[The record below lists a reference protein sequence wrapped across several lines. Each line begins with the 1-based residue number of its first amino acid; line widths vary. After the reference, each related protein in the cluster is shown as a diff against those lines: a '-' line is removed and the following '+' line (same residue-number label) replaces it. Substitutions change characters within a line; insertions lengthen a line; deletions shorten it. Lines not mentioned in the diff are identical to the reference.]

1 MNKIFLSI
9 AFFLSSFMVIN
20 AQDNHYEALQL
31 GAKNS
36 ILSGATI
43 SKWQDPTAVFQNPA
57 TLSQTVGNS
66 ISFNTAAFTIYKVKL
81 ENNLGDKYTKKSSST
96 RFLPSLVGG
105 DFRANKGESDWVW
118 GYAIYHRNRDNL
130 RFTNRIENNQNII
143 NDAESPGNENYV
155 GQSKLETEFDETAGV
170 FGFGKKLNDRWSFGA
185 SFNGIFRTQDY
196 RNAFTGNAIPDPA
209 NNPSIDLVAS
219 NSDIDVTYSKALAQL
234 KFGLAYQHNGWNIGL
249 TVMTP
254 SVGIYGSGEI
264 VADISL
270 TNIKLPQNTGRKNY
284 IASTRLAKMKPTFK
298 YPLNVAGGITRQFTK
313 IQLSAAATWYAPISK
328 YVMLDPGDAVF
339 VRPPSDQNVLATKN
353 FLQVWSVNNSVVNV
367 SFSADWIL
375 KSNLHLLFGYALDQA
390 YSEDKPEEPGFQ
402 LATKFWDLTHL
413 NAGVQFI
420 RAKSNWIIG
429 FQSAFGKNSHYR
441 QPRSLDG
448 PTEENFLQGHPNMGI
463 IKYTSTGII
472 ISYSL
477 KFGK

>member
-1 MNKIFLSI
+1 
-9 AFFLSSFMVIN
+9 MVIN

-66 ISFNTAAFTIYKVKL
+66 ISFNTAAFTLYKAKL
-81 ENNLGDKYTKKSSST
+81 ESKLGEKYTLKSSST

-105 DFRANKGESDWVW
+105 DFRPNKGNSNWVW

-130 RFTNRIENNQNII
+130 RFTNRIENTQNII
-143 NDAESPGNENYV
+143 DDVESPGNEDYV
-155 GQSKLETEFDETAGV
+155 GQSAHETEFDETAGV
-170 FGFGKKLNDRWSFGA
+170 FGFGKKLNDRWSFGV
-185 SFNGIFRTQDY
+185 SFNGIFRNQTY
-196 RNAFTGNAIPDPA
+196 RHAFTGNAITDTA
-209 NNPSIDLVAS
+209 NHPTIDLVSS
-219 NSDIDVTYSKALAQL
+219 NSDIDVTYNKALMQL
-234 KFGLAYQHNGWNIGL
+234 KFGLAYQNNGWNIGL
-249 TVMTP
+249 TLTTP
-254 SVGIYGSGEI
+254 SVGIFGSGEI
-264 VADISL
+264 VADMSL
-270 TNIKLPQNTGRKNY
+270 TNIKLPQNTERRNY
-284 IASTRLAKMKPTFK
+284 VASTRLVKMKTTFK
-298 YPLNVAGGITRQFTK
+298 YPLSVAGGITRQFKK

-339 VRPPSDQNVLATKN
+339 IRPASDQNVLATKN

-375 KSNLHLLFGYALDQA
+375 KSNLHALFGYALDQA

-402 LATKFWDLTHL
+402 LAAKFWDLTHV
-413 NAGVQFI
+413 NVGIQFI
-420 RAKSNWIIG
+420 RDKANWIIG
-429 FQSAFGKNSHYR
+429 FQSAFGKNSNYL

-448 PTEENFLQGHPNMGI
+448 PTEENFLQGHPNRGI
-463 IKYTSTGII
+463 INYTSTGII